1 MSHTKV
7 ACALEL
13 RGITK
18 RYQDGDELRTVL
30 DGVSLS
36 VAAGEFVAVVGP
48 SGSGKSTLL
57 TIAGMLL
64 SPDEGEVLVSGRSV
78 SSLGQR
84 AWTRERREHIGFVFQ
99 NHQLLPYLTAFEQ
112 VGVAAGK
119 GRADGAA
126 ELLRSLGV
134 QDSGQYPASM
144 SGGERQR
151 VAIARAF
158 ANDPDIILADE
169 PTASLDA
176 ARGRQVVQ
184 LLAEQVH
191 ARGKAAVMVTHD
203 ERVLDLV
210 DAVYELEGGSLSR
223 RA

>member
-1 MSHTKV
+1 M
-7 ACALEL
+7 
-13 RGITK
+13 RGVCFSYDGESEPVVRDCSARFEAGRKYAITG
-18 RYQDGDELRTVL
+18 R
-30 DGVSLS
+30 
-36 VAAGEFVAVVGP
+36 
-48 SGSGKSTLL
+48 SGCGKSTVL
-57 TIAGMLL
+57 GLL
-64 SPDEGEVLVSGRSV
+64 SGALTPQEGSIRVD
-78 SSLGQR
+78 
-84 AWTRERREHIGFVFQ
+84 
-99 NHQLLPYLTAFEQ
+99 
-112 VGVAAGK
+112 GK
-119 GRADGAA
+119 GRSLPDVASIHQNVFLFDDTLMKNITLGGSFTQNDVARALQLAGLSDVVAALPQGLDTSMGENGAR
-126 ELLRSLGV
+126 L
-134 QDSGQYPASM
+134 